1 VSTCLLHSKHIL
13 TLQTTD
19 RSNTHFQSAR
29 VCRGLYALHHG
40 VMNSRNL
47 GGETGTLD
55 GPFATKHLLQFPT
68 LGDYVSF
75 LDAHSALANA
85 NMIST
90 ELPDSNSSPVESPD
104 IDIDVMHSY
113 LIEAVALG
121 LTCTAAA
128 LLDLGVNPNT
138 TLDGKSRLGKVKD
151 RNKQRKLFR
160 ANPLHLACA
169 RGEPFLVSRLL
180 AAGCKANQPDAQG
193 SFPIHLACSR
203 MEDTTDNQDNPIS
216 ANQEDLNRLECVKML
231 LKTTPIS
238 IKDGNKQTIL
248 HSAARSG
255 HCELLKYIMIQ
266 WKVASIETGINF
278 KSHDNAPD
286 TIYDWYD
293 RWFRTPVHW
302 AVLNKRIDSLRVLLE
317 YGCSASPPKPKAGVS
332 KRSTNVI
339 IETPLEMS
347 SRLYG
352 DADVGRQISSMLI
365 NAT

>member
-1 VSTCLLHSKHIL
+1 
-13 TLQTTD
+13 
-19 RSNTHFQSAR
+19 
-29 VCRGLYALHHG
+29 
-40 VMNSRNL
+40 ML

-55 GPFATKHLLQFPT
+55 GPFAAKHLLSIPT

-75 LDAHSALANA
+75 LDAHSAFEKTNT
-85 NMIST
+85 ST
-90 ELPDSNSSPVESPD
+90 EEQDRNSLPDESPD
-104 IDIDVMHSY
+104 SDTDVMYEY

-121 LTCTAAA
+121 LTCTASA
-128 LLDLGVNPNT
+128 LLDLGVNPNKT
-138 TLDGKSRLGKVKD
+138 SDGKSRLGKVKD
-151 RNKQRKLFR
+151 RNEQRKLFR
-160 ANPLHLACA
+160 ANSLHLACV

-180 AAGCKANQPDAQG
+180 TSGCKANQPDAQG

-203 MEDTTDNQDNPIS
+203 IEDTTDNQDNTIS

-255 HCELLKYIMIQ
+255 HCELLKYIMKQ
-266 WKVASIETGINF
+266 WKVASVETGIKF
-278 KSHDNAPD
+278 KSHNNAPD
-286 TIYDWYD
+286 AIYDWYD

-302 AVLNKRIDSLRVLLE
+302 AVLNKRIDALQVLLQ
-317 YGCSASPPKPKAGVS
+317 YGCSAAPSKPKAGVS

-339 IETPLEMS
+339 IETPLEMC

-352 DADVGRQISSMLI
+352 DSEVGKQISSMLI
-365 NAT
+365 NAI